1 MRFQGFYNI
10 KLSYFSV
17 VGIQSNFIFIVLSF
31 LAIVSKYT
39 SPNTSYRLFK
49 LLPILFLIIWVANF
63 GDIQGNPY
71 TKAILAGLCFSII
84 GDSLLLFPAQFK
96 SGLFSFLIGHI
107 WYMLGFLSGDWSLP
121 ILPTL
126 IITILALGMISQLYP
141 TSGKL
146 KIPVL
151 VYIFMIAGMGITS
164 FGRLEALQTF
174 PTLIGA
180 IVASL
185 FMISDGVLGW
195 NKFKNPFHLAE
206 AIILI
211 TYYSGQWM
219 IFYSTLM

>member
-1 MRFQGFYNI
+1 MGNQFWRHSEQPLY
-10 KLSYFSV
+10 K
-17 VGIQSNFIFIVLSF
+17 
-31 LAIVSKYT
+31 
-39 SPNTSYRLFK
+39 
-49 LLPILFLIIWVANF
+49 
-63 GDIQGNPY
+63 GNPDW
-71 TKAILAGLCFSII
+71 TLFSII
-84 GDSLLLFPAQFK
+84 GDFLLLFPALFK

-126 IITILALGMISQLYP
+126 IITILALGMISQLYT

-164 FGRLEALQTF
+164 FGRLETLQTF
-174 PTLIGA
+174 PTLIGT
-180 IVASL
+180 IGASL

-206 AIILI
+206 GIILI

-219 IFYSTLM
+219 IFYSALM

>member
-1 MRFQGFYNI
+1 M
-10 KLSYFSV
+10 
-17 VGIQSNFIFIVLSF
+17 GIQSNFIFIVLSF

-71 TKAILAGLCFSII
+71 TRAILAGLCFSII

-126 IITILALGMISQLYP
+126 IITILALGMISQLYT

-151 VYIFMIAGMGITS
+151 VYIFMIAGMGVTS

-174 PTLIGA
+174 PTFIGA
-180 IVASL
+180 IGASL

-206 AIILI
+206 GIILI

-219 IFYSTLM
+219 IFYSALM

>member
-1 MRFQGFYNI
+1 M
-10 KLSYFSV
+10 
-17 VGIQSNFIFIVLSF
+17 GIQLNLIFIVLSV

-39 SPNTSYRLFK
+39 SPNNLYRLFK

-63 GDIQGNPY
+63 GDIQENPY
-71 TKAILAGLCFSII
+71 TRAILAGLCFSFI

-126 IITILALGMISQLYP
+126 IITILALGMFSQLYP

-151 VYIFMIAGMGITS
+151 VYILMIAGMGITS
-164 FGRLEALQTF
+164 FGRLDALQSF
-174 PTLIGA
+174 SALIGSMG
-180 IVASL
+180 ASL

-195 NKFKNPFHLAE
+195 NKFKNPFNLAE
-206 AIILI
+206 GIILI

>member
-1 MRFQGFYNI
+1 M
-10 KLSYFSV
+10 
-17 VGIQSNFIFIVLSF
+17 GIQSNFIFIVLSF
-31 LAIVSKYT
+31 LAIASKYT
-39 SPNTSYRLFK
+39 SPNTLYRLFK

-71 TKAILAGLCFSII
+71 TRAILAGLCFSII

-151 VYIFMIAGMGITS
+151 VYIFMIAGMGVTS

-174 PTLIGA
+174 PTFIGA
-180 IVASL
+180 IGASL

-206 AIILI
+206 GIILI

-219 IFYSTLM
+219 IFYSALM

>member
-1 MRFQGFYNI
+1 M
-10 KLSYFSV
+10 
-17 VGIQSNFIFIVLSF
+17 GIQSNFIFIVLSF

-71 TKAILAGLCFSII
+71 TRAILAGLCFSII

-180 IVASL
+180 IGASL

-206 AIILI
+206 GIILI

-219 IFYSTLM
+219 IFYSALM

>member
-1 MRFQGFYNI
+1 M
-10 KLSYFSV
+10 
-17 VGIQSNFIFIVLSF
+17 GIQSNFIFIVLSF

-49 LLPILFLIIWVANF
+49 LLPILLLIIWVANF
-63 GDIQGNPY
+63 GDIHGNPY
-71 TKAILAGLCFSII
+71 TRAILTGLCFSII

-141 TSGKL
+141 ISGKL

-151 VYIFMIAGMGITS
+151 VYIFMIAGMGIS
-164 FGRLEALQTF
+164 AFGRLDALQSF
-174 PTLIGA
+174 SALIGSMG
-180 IVASL
+180 ASL
-185 FMISDGVLGW
+185 FMVSDGVLGW
-195 NKFKNPFHLAE
+195 NKFKNPIHLAE